1 MTGGIDKLSALARNR
16 QRLRTIQI
24 NSFLLLDSTAHLP
37 SSLAK
42 LAETL
47 KLNKNHPYSIFKQSS
62 VLSTKSCDKE
72 KTKLMEKLNCKGFYP
87 YSAFETVEALQ
98 NQKVLPKKELFYNN
112 LKQEHITNEE
122 YEKSCDVWESFSCN
136 SMIDYLESFFNNR
149 MGGSS
154 FRRGAF

>member
-47 KLNKNHPYSIFKQSS
+47 KSNKNHSYSIFKQSS
-62 VLSTKSCDKE
+62 IL
-72 KTKLMEKLNCKGFYP
+72 KTKKKWNRKNKLI
-87 YSAFETVEALQ
+87 
-98 NQKVLPKKELFYNN
+98 KKIEL
-112 LKQEHITNEE
+112 
-122 YEKSCDVWESFSCN
+122 
-136 SMIDYLESFFNNR
+136 
-149 MGGSS
+149 
-154 FRRGAF
+154 